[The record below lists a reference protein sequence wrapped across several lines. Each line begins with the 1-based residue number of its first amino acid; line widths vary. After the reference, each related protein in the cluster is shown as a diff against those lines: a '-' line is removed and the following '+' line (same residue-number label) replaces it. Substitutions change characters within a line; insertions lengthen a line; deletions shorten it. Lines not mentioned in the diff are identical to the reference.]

1 MDHVLG
7 KKLSSRMDYCNLKPE
22 VKASVVKEHKIST
35 RQDDVKAKDI

>member
-7 KKLSSRMDYCNLKPE
+7 KKPSKMDYCNLSPEAEEAVEKP
-22 VKASVVKEHKIST
+22 HKIST